1 MAREHLPEGQGRSPS
16 SERKR
21 TEEVVAGSSS
31 LVTLAGLIAI
41 VLVILAFFGVA
52 RSTMAALTTIV
63 LGIGLLSQGMALSK
77 RRNELRAD
85 LLAAGETKAAES
97 VGTGMTVEIIAGT
110 IGIILGVIAL
120 FSGAVHSL
128 VSLSVIAFG
137 VALITGGPL
146 TTRLD
151 DVNIAHAREEGVPL
165 ESSRKVVRTAS
176 GIEVLLGIVAVVL
189 GILALIAFSPG
200 MTVPL
205 IGLLLVG
212 AAVAFSQGIL
222 AKRSASLA

>member
-205 IGLLLVG
+205 ISLLLVG

>member
-1 MAREHLPEGQGRSPS
+1 MAREHMPEDQGRSGS

-31 LVTLAGLIAI
+31 MVTLAGLIAI
-41 VLVILAFFGVA
+41 VLVILAFFGVL
-52 RSTMAALTTIV
+52 RYPMAALATIV
-63 LGIGLLSQGMALSK
+63 LGVGLLFQGMALSR
-77 RRNELRAD
+77 RRNELRAE

-97 VGTGMTVEIIAGT
+97 VGTGMTVEIIAGS

-120 FSGAVHSL
+120 FGAVHSL

-151 DVNIAHAREEGVPL
+151 DVNVANARVEGVPL
-165 ESSRKVVRTAS
+165 DSSRKVVRTAS
-176 GIEVLLGIVAVVL
+176 GIEVLLGIVAVVI
-189 GILALIAFSPG
+189 GILALIAF
-200 MTVPL
+200 TTNLTLPL

-212 AAVAFSQGIL
+212 GSLAFSKGIL
-222 AKRSASLA
+222 AKRSASLT

>member
-205 IGLLLVG
+205 IGLVLVG